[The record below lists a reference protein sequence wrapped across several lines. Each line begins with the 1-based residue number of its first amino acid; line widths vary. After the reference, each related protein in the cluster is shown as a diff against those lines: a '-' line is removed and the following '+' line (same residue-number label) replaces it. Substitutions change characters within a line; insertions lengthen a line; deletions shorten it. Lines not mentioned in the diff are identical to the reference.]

1 MLGFCSVSLSFH
13 WGSLELKWPFG
24 EPQDFPCGSQPFGE
38 PWSIAGWHIRI
49 VPSWAITA
57 SLLYPPCN
65 QSLNVSL
72 LGSQGKKQRQ
82 TRHHPG
88 FTEVGGRRVNLASPL
103 LAGEGWGAVSWSPYS
118 KSRRQSTCRS
128 FYRFCLKTEVEWSE
142 VSLLSRHKITLK
154 WKGLKRRG
162 WLTESILPFTAHWLF
177 RQLPKWSF
185 SQPVLGYWSRPV
197 PFLSVC
203 ALLVTPVPSICWWFT
218 GIFF

>member
-1 MLGFCSVSLSFH
+1 MGPSFFPWPWPNRLVLAIGIWPSLAFGHTDCSMLGFCSVSLSFH

-162 WLTESILPFTAHWLF
+162 W
-177 RQLPKWSF
+177 
-185 SQPVLGYWSRPV
+185 
-197 PFLSVC
+197 
-203 ALLVTPVPSICWWFT
+203 
-218 GIFF
+218 